1 MSLQAC
7 ADLVARAGR
16 ESFAAVM
23 AAPVEARRI
32 LFPVQAFALEVARAP
47 WASEEPMIA
56 QMRLQFW
63 RDVLEEAEAGK
74 ARAHEVAAPLAEAVA
89 AGVPVAPLMACVDA
103 REWDIGREPFKD
115 EAAFWAYLDA
125 TGGGLVWAAAAALG
139 AGAEAEEGLRA
150 WGRGAAL
157 ARYFQAVPE
166 LESRGR
172 MPLVDGRPDAV
183 KALAE
188 QGLADMTSGAVQRGA
203 LGQVGSAPMLL
214 GAMAPVLLRKAISAP
229 GRVAAGALE
238 MSEFRKRFRLMRMAA
253 TPEWKM

>member
-7 ADLVARAGR
+7 ADLVARSGR
-16 ESFAAVM
+16 EGFAAIM
-23 AAPVEARRI
+23 AAPVEARKI

-74 ARAHEVAAPLAEAVA
+74 ARAHEVAAPLAEAVK

-103 REWDIGREPFKD
+103 REWDVGREPFAD
-115 EAAFWAYLDA
+115 EAAFWNYLDA

-139 AGAEAEEGLRA
+139 AGTEAEEGLRH

-172 MPLVDGRPDAV
+172 YPLVDGRPEAV

-188 QGLADMTSGAVQRGA
+188 QGLAEMTSGAQWRGK
-203 LGQVGSAPMLL
+203 LGSEASAPMLT
-214 GAMAPVLLRKAISAP
+214 GAMAPVLMRKAISAP
-229 GRVAAGALE
+229 GRVAAGALG
-238 MSEFRKRFRLMRMAA
+238 MSEFRRRFRLMRMAA
-253 TPEWKM
+253 TPEWRM

>member
-1 MSLQAC
+1 MTLQAC
-7 ADLVARAGR
+7 ADLVARGGR
-16 ESFAAVM
+16 EGFAAIM

-89 AGVPVAPLMACVDA
+89 EGVPVAPLMACVDA
-103 REWDIGREPFKD
+103 REWDVGREPFAD
-115 EAAFWAYLDA
+115 EPAFWDYLDA
-125 TGGGLVWAAAAALG
+125 TGGGLVWASAAALG
-139 AGAEAEEGLRA
+139 AGAEAEAGLRG

-166 LESRGR
+166 LEGRGR
-172 MPLVDGRPDAV
+172 MPLVDGRPEAV
-183 KALAE
+183 KRLADE
-188 QGLADMTSGAVQRGA
+188 GLAAMTSGSVCRGE
-203 LGQVGSAPMLL
+203 LGTAASSPMLL
-214 GAMAPVLLRKAISAP
+214 GAMAPVLLRKVQNAP

-253 TPEWKM
+253 TPAWRM

>member
-1 MSLQAC
+1 MTLQAC
-7 ADLVARAGR
+7 ADLVARSGR
-16 ESFAAVM
+16 ETFAAVM

-47 WASEEPMIA
+47 WASEESMIA

-89 AGVPVAPLMACVDA
+89 EGVPVAPLMACVEA
-103 REWDIGREPFKD
+103 REWDIGREPFAD

-125 TGGGLVWAAAAALG
+125 TGGGLVWAAASALG
-139 AGAEAEEGLRA
+139 ARPEAEAGLRG
-150 WGRGAAL
+150 WGQGAAL

-172 MPLVDGRPDAV
+172 YPLVDGRPEAV

-188 QGLADMTSGAVQRGA
+188 QGLAAMTSGAEWRGKLA
-203 LGQVGSAPMLL
+203 AAASAPMLT
-214 GAMAPVLLRKAISAP
+214 GAMAPVLLRKVFSAP
-229 GRVAAGALE
+229 GLVAQGALG
-238 MSEFRKRFRLMRMAA
+238 MSEFRRRFRLMRMAA
-253 TPEWKM
+253 TPEWRM